1 MEVVVADGRI
11 SVVGVLR
18 NDEVD
23 GVDSVDDGS
32 VVGNLGVHHLEVDAF
47 LVDSVAAGRAR
58 VHLEDLDFRN
68 VWVEEHVV
76 LVSVVK
82 LRDDLEADD
91 VVRLEASLDASRLS
105 LNRPPVHRQ
114 AVMLVLEVAL
124 RQVASVESVADF
136 VVVDQSKV
144 LGVVDGEVF
153 PDEVLALLEVD
164 VVSGNLLDC

>member
-23 GVDSVDDGS
+23 GIDSVDDGS

-114 AVMLVLEVAL
+114 TVMLVLEVAL